1 MDEKI
6 VDDKIAVNETETR
19 QKKGSVPMGVY
30 WIIVLLV
37 LLVFVVILFFPMA
50 TEIIRKII
58 ENQ

>member
-19 QKKGSVPMGVY
+19 KKMGSVPMGVY